1 MKRNA
6 VLLGFAITLSTLFW
20 SCASESD
27 IATSTETTL
36 LNGRVVDASGHPV
49 AKAFV
54 YLHGDSLSGSSGSQD
69 SYSFTDNSG
78 RKSIRIATDSNG
90 HYDFRGEFKGKA
102 WIEANL
108 CDSLA
113 VLDSIDFGES
123 ASTSTKELF
132 LRPIVE
138 LRIVI
143 SAEQQGSVLH
153 IPELNRTYTVGDT
166 ANIVT
171 LKLPA
176 GSYSLFFSGHSFD
189 NSDSLN
195 VVTGND
201 TIAVVSIVESDSSA
215 HSSSVLA
222 NWSFDNNAIPGYD
235 ASEIANHAKLGEGSP
250 TVSGGSLLLD
260 GSSGMRVSLSNVYL
274 RNDFAVEA
282 RIQASSFGVMDNIVV
297 AEPPGRYGDGW
308 QLRLDTGK
316 VAFHIR
322 DAATHGSDWQILRS
336 PEALT
341 TGTWHIVRAERK
353 GAITRLWVDSVL
365 VASATTQGDIGQLS
379 YDLGIGYDAMNQA
392 FHDRYFKGQIDY
404 VRLYTMDSL
413 AINGSSSSSSA
424 PSSSS
429 SADNACP
436 ATTYNATVDKWT
448 AEWSFDSTNT
458 PFQDVSGNGHHA
470 SLGEGSPVA
479 AAGILSLDGSSGL
492 VVPVDSAFLSN
503 NFIVE
508 ARIKPSAFG
517 TMDNILVMEPPG
529 RYGDG
534 WQLRVD
540 TGSVKFLLRDESTQG
555 SEWIVVDGGRIT
567 KDQWVTIRVVRSG
580 CQTEIW
586 MDDTL
591 TANLNVA
598 GNVGQLKY
606 NGGLGYD
613 AMNQSFHNRYFNGQI
628 DYIRY
633 KALP

>member
-1 MKRNA
+1 MKRNT
-6 VLLGFAITLSTLFW
+6 VQIGFAIILSALFW
-20 SCASESD
+20 SCTSESD
-27 IATSTETTL
+27 IATSTEITVL
-36 LNGRVVDASGHPV
+36 SGRVVDASGHPV

-69 SYSFTDNSG
+69 SYSFIYNDG
-78 RKSIRIATDSNG
+78 RKTIRIATDSNG

-102 WIEANL
+102 WIEANFS
-108 CDSLA
+108 DSLA

-123 ASTSTKELF
+123 ALTATKELS

-143 SAEQQGSVLH
+143 AAEQRGRILQ
-153 IPELNRTYTVGDT
+153 IPELNRTLFVSDT
-166 ANIVT
+166 TSIFV

-176 GSYSLFFSGHSFD
+176 GSYNFFFGRTNEINVD
-189 NSDSLN
+189 TGDDS
-195 VVTGND
+195 
-201 TIAVVSIVESDSSA
+201 IAVVSIPGSDSLASHA
-215 HSSSVLA
+215 SLLA
-222 NWSFDNNAIPGYD
+222 NWSFDNSAIPGFD
-235 ASEIANHAKLGEGSP
+235 ASDVANHAKVGEGTP
-250 TVSGGSLLLD
+250 AANGGSLVLN
-260 GSSGMRVSLSNVYL
+260 GSSGLRITLTNAYL

-282 RIQASSFGVMDNIVV
+282 RIQANSFGVMDNILV

-316 VAFHIR
+316 VAFHLR
-322 DAATHGSDWQILRS
+322 DAATHGSEWQILRS
-336 PEALT
+336 PVALT
-341 TGTWHIVRAERK
+341 TDTWHIVRAERK

-365 VASATTQGDIGQLS
+365 VASANIGGDVGQLG

-392 FHDRYFKGQIDY
+392 FHDRYFHGKIDY

-429 SADNACP
+429 SADEACP
-436 ATTYNATVDKWT
+436 STTYNAKVDKWT
-448 AEWSFDSTNT
+448 AEWSFDSIDT
-458 PFQDVSGNGHHA
+458 PFQDVSGNGHPA
-470 SLGEGSPVA
+470 SQGEGSPVA

-492 VVPVDSAFLSN
+492 IIPLDSAFLTN

-508 ARIKPSAFG
+508 ARIKPSTFG

-555 SEWIVVDGGRIT
+555 SEWIVMDGGRIT

-586 MDDTL
+586 IDGTL
-591 TANLNVA
+591 TASLNIA

-606 NGGLGYD
+606 DGGLGYD
-613 AMNQSFHNRYFNGQI
+613 AMNQAFHDRFFKGLV
-628 DYIRY
+628 DYIRF